1 MIIIIRLFMIAIFFI
16 ALVTLL
22 AINVIR
28 IVSLW
33 FFIIFSP
40 LIILYSMIKETMTLP
55 IEALQDFSITNILKL
70 IFAPVVI
77 T

>member
-16 ALVTLL
+16 ALITLL
-22 AINVIR
+22 VINVIR
-28 IVSLW
+28 IVALW

-40 LIILYSMIKETMTLP
+40 LIILYSITKETMQLP
-55 IEALQDFSITNILKL
+55 EGALQDFSITNILKL